1 MTTNTYEDS
10 ERRHELK
17 KAWARNRLLDPE
29 YRAQQN
35 AYRKAW
41 RQNRLLDPKY
51 RESLNKQAR
60 DRRKTDPAKF
70 SFKNARDRAREN
82 GYEFG
87 LDREAYT
94 DLILA
99 NCAYC
104 GAAPNPVNGV
114 DRVDNSIGYTV
125 KNSVTACSICNY
137 AKRTMS
143 VAEFLHWA
151 QRVVLF
157 NFKGP

>member
-1 MTTNTYEDS
+1 MEI
-10 ERRHELK
+10 ERKRELK
-17 KAWARNRLLDPE
+17 KAWTQTRLLDPE
-29 YRAQQN
+29 YRARQLAHARAWHQKRSLDPE
-35 AYRKAW
+35 YRK
-41 RQNRLLDPKY
+41 
-51 RESLNKQAR
+51 SLNQKAR

-87 LDREAYT
+87 LDRETYT

-143 VAEFLHWA
+143 VAEFLGWA